1 MDVAWWA
8 WAALSGGVLFVL
20 WLDLFLFHREDRTV
34 GLKEAGFWTVVWFVL
49 AVAFGGVLWAWLG
62 PDEATRY
69 LVGYVVERSLSI
81 DNIFVL
87 VVLFAYFAV
96 PPTAR
101 HRALIWGVV
110 GALVLRVVFI
120 LLGAVALERVAW
132 TAYLLGAFLILTGLR
147 LAVREV
153 DVKPERN
160 PVLRLMRR
168 FLPMTAEYE
177 GTRFLVRS
185 RGRRVAT
192 PMVAVIAAVATTD
205 LAFAMDS
212 IPAVFAVT
220 EEPFLVFA
228 VNAFAML
235 GLVALYFLLA
245 ATVDRFRYLRPALA
259 AILVFVGLKMAL
271 RDVFEIP
278 VGASLALV
286 VAAIALAAA
295 ASALRPL
302 PGGETR

>member
-1 MDVAWWA
+1 
-8 WAALSGGVLFVL
+8 
-20 WLDLFLFHREDRTV
+20 
-34 GLKEAGFWTVVWFVL
+34 
-49 AVAFGGVLWAWLG
+49 
-62 PDEATRY
+62 
-69 LVGYVVERSLSI
+69 
-81 DNIFVL
+81 
-87 VVLFAYFAV
+87 
-96 PPTAR
+96 
-101 HRALIWGVV
+101 
-110 GALVLRVVFI
+110 
-120 LLGAVALERVAW
+120 
-132 TAYLLGAFLILTGLR
+132 
-147 LAVREV
+147 
-153 DVKPERN
+153 
-160 PVLRLMRR
+160 
-168 FLPMTAEYE
+168 
-177 GTRFLVRS
+177 
-185 RGRRVAT
+185 
-192 PMVAVIAAVATTD
+192 MVAVIAAVATTD

>member
-34 GLKEAGFWTVVWFVL
+34 GLKEAGAWTVVWLVL
-49 AVAFGGVLWAWLG
+49 ALAFGGVLWAWLG
-62 PDEATRY
+62 PADSTRY
-69 LVGYVVERSLSI
+69 MVGYVVERSLSI
-81 DNIFVL
+81 DNIFVF
-87 VVLFAYFAV
+87 VVLFGYFAV
-96 PPTAR
+96 PPASR
-101 HRALIWGVV
+101 HRALLWGVV
-110 GALVLRVVFI
+110 GALVLRVAFI
-120 LLGAVALERVAW
+120 LAGAVALERVAW
-132 TAYLLGAFLILTGLR
+132 TAYVLGVFLILTGLR
-147 LAVREV
+147 LAVRELE
-153 DVKPERN
+153 VKPERN
-160 PVLRLMRR
+160 PVLRLLRR
-168 FLPMTAEYE
+168 LLPMTTEYH
-177 GTRFLVRS
+177 GHRFLANVG
-185 RGRRVAT
+185 GRRVAT

-220 EEPFLVFA
+220 EDPFLVFA
-228 VNAFAML
+228 ANAFSVL

-271 RDVFEIP
+271 RDVIEIP
-278 VGASLALV
+278 VGMSLALV
-286 VAAIALAAA
+286 VVAITLAAA
-295 ASALRPL
+295 ASVLRPM